1 MFISTVIPVK
11 AAPSEKVY
19 DRNEA
24 LNYAK
29 NHWDDGVGVC
39 DEFVKDC
46 LRAGGVDIQAGGV
59 GPIMDALIKVGY
71 GEKVDLVV
79 DDKGYHFNKE
89 DNPKVEVGDI
99 LFIYCRDCQKM
110 LHTAF
115 IGKFD
120 EKGNLQ
126 VYGHNPAWDA
136 DHPILYLGL
145 FHHIDKTTGKD
156 HTTGY
161 DFYAV
166 HMTDD
171 SWEHKHTFKNNLI
184 EDEHP
189 HKMYTECAC
198 GEMYYLGW
206 NAKNVSMCTVCN
218 PPAGTKPMVT
228 VTKTETNGA
237 LISWTTV
244 AGATGYNVYRS
255 KSKTGSYFLLG
266 SGNVQATSFNNTSI
280 DKGQDYY
287 FKVEAIKAD
296 GNVMSDPVHFIIADS
311 SQYVKPVVT
320 VSTFDNKPMLSWEVK
335 PGSLRYEVYR
345 ANKIDG
351 TYFNVFET
359 NLGVY
364 KHVSAEYDK
373 TYYYK
378 VKVYYSDNSVK
389 ESDIV
394 SYTMPHVHSY
404 TDKVVDPKCEDQGY
418 IEHSCRCGDS
428 YKDNFVAKLGHS
440 FKKYVSDNN
449 ATTEKDGT
457 KTAKCERCNA
467 TDTITDVGSKL
478 PEGSTVCTG
487 VTRVFG
493 ASRYETA
500 FKVADTLKAT
510 LGVEKFDAVIVANGT
525 NFADALA
532 GSYLSSKQNAP
543 ILMTDKKDAN
553 IQKLVEYI
561 KANLKADGTVYILG
575 GTAAVSDKVE
585 KQLNGFAVERL
596 AGKDRYETNLKIL
609 RAAGGVGY
617 NDLLVCTGTNF
628 ADSLS
633 ASATGQPMLLVG
645 KKLTGR
651 QKVFFAETLPE
662 TNVVIVGGEGAVNK
676 AVEKE
681 LKKEYENVSRL
692 AGASRYETSVMVAD
706 KYFEEPSYAVVALAT
721 NFPDGLSGGA
731 LAYAL
736 KSPLLLTNGQKANF
750 SITAKYTNS
759 QNITA
764 GYVLGGNKLVT
775 DEAKD
780 AIFKK

>member
-11 AAPSEKVY
+11 ATPSEKVY

-79 DDKGYHFNKE
+79 DNKGYHFNKE

-110 LHTAF
+110 LHSAF

-145 FHHIDKTTGKD
+145 FHHIDKATGKD

-171 SWEHKHTFKNNLI
+171 SWEHKHTFKDSLI

-218 PPAGTKPMVT
+218 PPAGTKPVVT

-287 FKVEAIKAD
+287 FKVEAIKTD

-335 PGSLRYEVYR
+335 PGSIRYEVYR

-359 NLGVY
+359 NLGIY
-364 KHVSAEYDK
+364 KHVSAEAGN

-378 VKVYYSDNSVK
+378 VKVYYADNSVK
-389 ESDIV
+389 VSDIV
-394 SYTMPHVHSY
+394 SYTMPQPEEPENP
-404 TDKVVDPKCEDQGY
+404 TNPT
-418 IEHSCRCGDS
+418 
-428 YKDNFVAKLGHS
+428 
-440 FKKYVSDNN
+440 VS
-449 ATTEKDGT
+449 
-457 KTAKCERCNA
+457 
-467 TDTITDVGSKL
+467 
-478 PEGSTVCTG
+478 G
-487 VTRVFG
+487 VTRLSGVD
-493 ASRYETA
+493 RYDTA
-500 FKVADTLKAT
+500 FKVADALKVT

-532 GSYLSSKQNAP
+532 GSYLSSKENAP

-553 IQKLVEYI
+553 IQKLVDYI
-561 KANLKADGTVYILG
+561 KTNLKADGIVFILG
-575 GTAAVSDKVE
+575 GTSAVSAKVE
-585 KQLNGFAVERL
+585 KQLNGFAIERL
-596 AGKDRYETNLKIL
+596 AGDDRYGTNLAIL
-609 RAAGGVGY
+609 RRAGGVGY

-645 KKLTGR
+645 KTLTAR
-651 QKVFFAETLPE
+651 QKAFFAETLPE
-662 TNVVIVGGEGAVNK
+662 TKVVIVGGEGAVNK
-676 AVEKE
+676 TVEKE

-692 AGASRYETSVMVAD
+692 AGSSRYETSVMVAD
-706 KYFEEPSYAVVALAT
+706 KYFETPSYAVVALAT

-736 KSPLLLTNGQKANF
+736 QSPLLLTNGQKVNF